1 MSWAHV
7 WAPGFDSRRRSDSA
21 RAFSDL
27 EYCQSSRAIPATSAR
42 ATGIRVR
49 GWSQAGSWAGRT
61 RGSSEGTVRGFDMK
75 MGEWE
80 KGVRRASQ
88 DLWGR
93 GKKFQNKQN

>member
-42 ATGIRVR
+42 ATGIKVR
-49 GWSQAGSWAGRT
+49 GWSQTGSWAGRT

-88 DLWGR
+88 DL
-93 GKKFQNKQN
+93 

>member
-7 WAPGFDSRRRSDSA
+7 WAPGFDSRRMSDSA

-49 GWSQAGSWAGRT
+49 GWSQTGSWAGRT

-75 MGEWE
+75 MENG
-80 KGVRRASQ
+80 KRGCRGQVRTFGGGGYKDA
-88 DLWGR
+88 
-93 GKKFQNKQN
+93 K